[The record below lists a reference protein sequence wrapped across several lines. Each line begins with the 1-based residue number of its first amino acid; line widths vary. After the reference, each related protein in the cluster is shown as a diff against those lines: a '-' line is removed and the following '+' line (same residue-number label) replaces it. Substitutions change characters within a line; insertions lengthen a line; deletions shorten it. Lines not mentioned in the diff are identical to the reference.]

1 MNTILLVAGIAAAA
15 TSIGHFFVG
24 GPKFLTP
31 MLSSQFDRIPKRVMH
46 CVFHYMSVF
55 LILST
60 GVLLLAGFGVR
71 LGSDPTLLVRFISVN
86 FAGFA
91 LCQLVVAVT
100 SGIPNGVFK
109 LFQWIF
115 FAAISVCAFLGTL

>member
-1 MNTILLVAGIAAAA
+1 
-15 TSIGHFFVG
+15 
-24 GPKFLTP
+24 
-31 MLSSQFDRIPKRVMH
+31 
-46 CVFHYMSVF
+46 MSVF
-55 LILST
+55 LLLST

-71 LGSDPTLLVRFISVN
+71 FGSEPTLLVRFISVN

-91 LCQLVVAVT
+91 VCQLVVAVT

-115 FAAISVCAFLGTL
+115 FAAVSVCAFLGTL